1 MRKNLAILTCV
12 AALAL
17 VVQATGVFAGGSNCS
32 GASPAGVSKVS
43 GGSGCCAGDKAMKA
57 SAGGGT
63 CTMSGASA
71 NANCCPFD
79 RAAFEKQ
86 APGTT
91 MDIQTTATGA
101 SLTITAASASY
112 VAAVQMLAANGF
124 ETMKTQMAA
133 AKAHCPTT
141 TSSSMKSGGCPAH
154 PEMSKSSVSK
164 ASMSSDGACP
174 ATGKTASA
182 GKGAGCCAGD
192 KSGMKAEK
200 ASGACTMGASTS
212 GMCETVMTGMC
223 CSEPAFEKTSNGVRI
238 SWTSPKAEIVKSVQ
252 TAAAHMKTCMA
263 SGTRL

>member
-17 VVQATGVFAGGSNCS
+17 VVHTTGVFAGGSNCS
-32 GASPAGVSKVS
+32 GGAAQAGVSKASS
-43 GGSGCCAGDKAMKA
+43 GAGCCAGDKAMKA
-57 SAGGGT
+57 SAGGGA

-71 NANCCPFD
+71 NASCCPFD
-79 RAAFEKQ
+79 KAAFEKQ

-91 MDIQTTATGA
+91 MDIQTTANGA
-101 SLTITAASASY
+101 TLTITAANASY
-112 VAAVQMLAANGF
+112 VAAVQMMAANGF

-133 AKAHCPTT
+133 AKAHCPTGA
-141 TSSSMKSGGCPAH
+141 SSSMKSGDCPAH
-154 PEMSKSSVSK
+154 PEMSKSSVTK

-182 GKGAGCCAGD
+182 GAGCCAGD
-192 KSGMKAEK
+192 KAGMKAEK

-238 SWTSPKAEIVKSVQ
+238 SWTSPKADIVKSVQ

-263 SGTRL
+263 TGTRL

>member
-17 VVQATGVFAGGSNCS
+17 VVHTTGVFAGGSNCS
-32 GASPAGVSKVS
+32 GGASQTGVSKAAA
-43 GGSGCCAGDKAMKA
+43 GSGCCAGDKAMKA
-57 SAGGGT
+57 SAGGAG

-71 NANCCPFD
+71 NASSCPFD
-79 RAAFEKQ
+79 KAAFEKQ

-124 ETMKTQMAA
+124 ETMKTQMVA
-133 AKAHCPTT
+133 AKAHCTT
-141 TSSSMKSGGCPAH
+141 TSSSSMKSGDCPAH
-154 PEMSKSSVSK
+154 AQTSKSSVTK
-164 ASMSSDGACP
+164 ASMSSDGA
-174 ATGKTASA
+174 GKTSSA
-182 GKGAGCCAGD
+182 GMSSGCGAGD
-192 KSGMKAEK
+192 KAGMKAEK
-200 ASGACTMGASTS
+200 ASGACTMGAGMS
-212 GMCETVMTGMC
+212 GMCETVMTGLC
-223 CSEPAFEKTSNGVRI
+223 CSDSSLEKTSNGVRI

-252 TAAAHMKTCMA
+252 TAAAHMKTCMV